1 VTGRV
6 SLIGAG
12 PGDAGLLTLRGRDL
26 LGSADVVVVDRLV
39 SAEVLAFAPEGA
51 EVIYAGKSPGSH
63 HLDQDGICA
72 VLVERALA
80 GRHVVRLKGGDPY
93 VFGRGSEEVDACLAA
108 GVPFTVV
115 PGITSAFGV
124 PALAGIP
131 VTARGDSQA
140 VTVVS
145 GHLPP
150 GSPRESVDWRSLATA
165 GGTLVVLMGVAN
177 LGKIAAA
184 LVEHGRPSSTPIAVI
199 ERGATPAQRTT
210 YSTLEAVDEVAR
222 AAGVRSPAI
231 IVIGAVAVSRLP
243 SRSQELSGRRILVP
257 RSRPGPSSLAAA
269 LRESGADVVEET
281 VLTPVAQV
289 SALPTSGWLHL
300 AAAGDAVAL
309 VNGLRAAGRD
319 NRALAGLQIAAIPAV
334 AEAAGLVA
342 DAEEPG
348 IPVER
353 PQVGWEPCPLAPS
366 VLHALRSGDFDAIA
380 LPSSGT
386 AAAMAAAVPD
396 LPESVRVIAMGP
408 QTAAAATSG
417 GWSLAAT
424 SEAGGIEGLRDAVI
438 GVLGSR

>member
-1 VTGRV
+1 MTGRV

-26 LGSADVVVVDRLV
+26 LTCADVVVVDRLV
-39 SAEVLAFAPEGA
+39 SAEVLAFAPAGA

-72 VLVERALA
+72 VLVEKALA

-93 VFGRGSEEVDACLAA
+93 VFGRGSEEVEACQAA
-108 GVPFTVV
+108 GVPCTVV

-150 GSPRESVDWRSLATA
+150 GSPRESVDWRSLASG

-184 LVEHGRPSSTPIAVI
+184 LIEHGRPSSTPIAVI

-210 YSTLEAVDEVAR
+210 YSTLEQIDEVAR
-222 AAGVRSPAI
+222 AAEVRSPAI
-231 IVIGAVAVSRLP
+231 IVIGPVAID
-243 SRSQELSGRRILVP
+243 RSQASGQRLSGRRILVP
-257 RSRPGPSSLAAA
+257 RSRPGPSSLAAV
-269 LRESGADVVEET
+269 LREAGADVAEVT
-281 VLTPVAQV
+281 VLRPVAQL
-289 SALPTSGWLHL
+289 SSLPTEGWLHL
-300 AAAGDAVAL
+300 ATVGDAAAL
-309 VNGLRAAGRD
+309 ANGLRAAGRD
-319 NRALAGLQIAAIPAV
+319 NRALARVQIAATPAI

-342 DAEEPG
+342 DAEEPDG
-348 IPVER
+348 PAQR
-353 PQVGWEPCPLAPS
+353 PQVGWEPCPLTPS
-366 VLHALRSGDFDAIA
+366 ILHALRSGDFDAVA

-386 AAAMAAAVPD
+386 ATAMAAAVPD
-396 LPESVRVIAMGP
+396 LPGSVRVIAMGP
-408 QTAAAATSG
+408 QTSAAATGG
-417 GWSLAAT
+417 GWRLAAT
-424 SEAGGIEGLRDAVI
+424 SSTDGIEGLRDAVI
-438 GVLGSR
+438 EVLGT